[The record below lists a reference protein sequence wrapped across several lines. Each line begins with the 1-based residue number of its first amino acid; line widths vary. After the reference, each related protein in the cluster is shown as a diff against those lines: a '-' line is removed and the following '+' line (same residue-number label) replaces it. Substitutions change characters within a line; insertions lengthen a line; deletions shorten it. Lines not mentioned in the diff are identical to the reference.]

1 LITKLSIMIYIKQ
14 KITTNF
20 FGVSRINKKVRKGLM
35 LLLVLTIGILN
46 FGCYKDSNDDEYYIK
61 YEVGSSTIYS
71 LGKLDVILSN
81 EKNLNT
87 TLSINTKSKWEAV
100 VGPVKK
106 GFKAN
111 IEVSEAGN
119 NHGKLTLST
128 QISVSKNNGPFA
140 LKAIDDSDDPRT
152 NVQLGYAIDF

>member
-1 LITKLSIMIYIKQ
+1 M
-14 KITTNF
+14 
-20 FGVSRINKKVRKGLM
+20 
-35 LLLVLTIGILN
+35 
-46 FGCYKDSNDDEYYIK
+46 
-61 YEVGSSTIYS
+61 
-71 LGKLDVILSN
+71 SN

-152 NVQLGYAIDF
+152 IVQLSYTIDF

>member
-1 LITKLSIMIYIKQ
+1 MKFK
-14 KITTNF
+14 
-20 FGVSRINKKVRKGLM
+20 
-35 LLLVLTIGILN
+35 
-46 FGCYKDSNDDEYYIK
+46 
-61 YEVGSSTIYS
+61 EVGSSTIYTG
-71 LGKLDVILSN
+71 GKLDVILSN

-152 NVQLGYAIDF
+152 IVQLSYTIDF